1 MASIFTKIINREIP
15 AAIVFENDKVIAF
28 KDINPQAPV
37 HILVVPKKEIA
48 TVNDIKEEEN
58 PQAPV
63 HILVV
68 PKKEI
73 ATVNDIKEE
82 DKELIGEVYLAI
94 GKIAADLGIAEE
106 GYRVI
111 ANCNEYGGQEV
122 FHIHFHLL
130 YGGQEV
136 FHIHFH
142 LLGGKKLGP
151 LV

>member
-1 MASIFTKIINREIP
+1 MATIFTKIINREIP

-37 HILVVPKKEIA
+37 HILVVPKKE
-48 TVNDIKEEEN
+48 
-58 PQAPV
+58 
-63 HILVV
+63 
-68 PKKEI
+68 
-73 ATVNDIKEE
+73 TVNDIKEE

-130 YGGQEV
+130 
-136 FHIHFH
+136 
-142 LLGGKKLGP
+142 GGKKLGP

>member
-1 MASIFTKIINREIP
+1 MATIFTKIINREIP

-48 TVNDIKEEEN
+48 TVND
-58 PQAPV
+58 V
-63 HILVV
+63 
-68 PKKEI
+68 
-73 ATVNDIKEE
+73 KEE
-82 DKELIGEVYLAI
+82 DKELIGEVYLVI

-130 YGGQEV
+130 
-136 FHIHFH
+136 
-142 LLGGKKLGP
+142 GGKKLGP

>member
-1 MASIFTKIINREIP
+1 MATIFTKIINREIP
-15 AAIVFENDKVIAF
+15 ASIVFENDKVIAF

-37 HILVVPKKEIA
+37 HVLVVPKKEIP
-48 TVNDIKEEEN
+48 TI
-58 PQAPV
+58 
-63 HILVV
+63 
-68 PKKEI
+68 
-73 ATVNDIKEE
+73 NDIKEE

-94 GKIAADLGIAEE
+94 EKIAADLGIAEE

-130 YGGQEV
+130 GGE
-136 FHIHFH
+136 
-142 LLGGKKLGP
+142 KLGS

>member
-1 MASIFTKIINREIP
+1 MASVFTKIINREIP

-28 KDINPQAPV
+28 KDLNPQAPI

-48 TVNDIKEEEN
+48 TLNDI
-58 PQAPV
+58 
-63 HILVV
+63 
-68 PKKEI
+68 
-73 ATVNDIKEE
+73 TEE

-94 GKIAADLGIAEE
+94 GKIAADLGIAKE

-111 ANCNEYGGQEV
+111 SNCNEYGGQEV

-130 YGGQEV
+130 GGE
-136 FHIHFH
+136 
-142 LLGGKKLGP
+142 KLGS

>member
-15 AAIVFENDKVIAF
+15 SDIVFENDKVIAF

-48 TVNDIKEEEN
+48 TI
-58 PQAPV
+58 
-63 HILVV
+63 
-68 PKKEI
+68 
-73 ATVNDIKEE
+73 NDIKEE

-94 GKIAADLGIAEE
+94 GKSAAQLGIAEE

-130 YGGQEV
+130 GGE
-136 FHIHFH
+136 
-142 LLGGKKLGP
+142 KLGP

>member
-28 KDINPQAPV
+28 KDINPQAPI

-48 TVNDIKEEEN
+48 TI
-58 PQAPV
+58 
-63 HILVV
+63 
-68 PKKEI
+68 
-73 ATVNDIKEE
+73 NDIKEE

-94 GKIAADLGIAEE
+94 GKIAKDLEIAEE

-130 YGGQEV
+130 GGE
-136 FHIHFH
+136 
-142 LLGGKKLGP
+142 KLGS

>member
-48 TVNDIKEEEN
+48 TI
-58 PQAPV
+58 
-63 HILVV
+63 
-68 PKKEI
+68 
-73 ATVNDIKEE
+73 NDIKEE

-94 GKIAADLGIAEE
+94 GKIAAQLGIAEE

-130 YGGQEV
+130 GGE
-136 FHIHFH
+136 
-142 LLGGKKLGP
+142 KLGP

>member
-1 MASIFTKIINREIP
+1 MATIFTKIINREIP
-15 AAIVFENDKVIAF
+15 SDIVFENDKVIAF
-28 KDINPQAPV
+28 KDINPQAPI

-48 TVNDIKEEEN
+48 TINDIK
-58 PQAPV
+58 P
-63 HILVV
+63 
-68 PKKEI
+68 
-73 ATVNDIKEE
+73 E

-94 GKIAADLGIAEE
+94 GKIAQELGIVEE

-130 YGGQEV
+130 GGE
-136 FHIHFH
+136 
-142 LLGGKKLGP
+142 KLGA